1 MGAKHISKNK
11 NKDNLSNANFK
22 NIKSNY
28 MLSKI
33 YANPDQKK
41 KLKVVKYNKKIQNR
55 LNLNI
60 KDYEECLKIEIEII
74 TFNYKFGKFI
84 NIEEKEKI
92 YYHIYFKDNKEEI
105 RNKYSIKKEDNV
117 ERIKII
123 IDYEVKSFEGMF
135 KDCYCIKSIN
145 FKRFYR
151 SNINNMSSMFSGCS
165 SLKEINLSNFNTNNV
180 VTMEE
185 MFSMCESLKE
195 LNLSNFKTL
204 NTKNTKKMFFHC
216 KSLIKL
222 NLANFNFD
230 NIIFIDSK
238 FKLCSFNL
246 VMKIKRKFKG
256 IKEKAF
262 E

>member
-28 MLSKI
+28 ILSKI
-33 YANPDQKK
+33 YANLEHKK

-55 LNLNI
+55 LNLDI
-60 KDYEECLKIEIEII
+60 KDYEEECLKIEIEMI
-74 TFNYKFGKFI
+74 TFNNKFGKFI

-92 YYHIYFKDNKEEI
+92 YYHIYFNDNKEEI
-105 RNKYSIKKEDNV
+105 RNKYAIKKEDNV

-180 VTMEE
+180 TNMRY
-185 MFSMCESLKE
+185 MFYK
-195 LNLSNFKTL
+195 
-204 NTKNTKKMFFHC
+204 
-216 KSLIKL
+216 
-222 NLANFNFD
+222 
-230 NIIFIDSK
+230 
-238 FKLCSFNL
+238 
-246 VMKIKRKFKG
+246 
-256 IKEKAF
+256 
-262 E
+262 